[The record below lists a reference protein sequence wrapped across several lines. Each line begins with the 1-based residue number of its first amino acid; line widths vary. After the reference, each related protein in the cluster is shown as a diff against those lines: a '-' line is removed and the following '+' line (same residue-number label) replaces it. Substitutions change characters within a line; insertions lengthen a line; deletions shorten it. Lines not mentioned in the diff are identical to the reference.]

1 MPTGYTA
8 GIIDGEITTFE
19 QFATRCTRA
28 FGATIHMRDDSLD
41 TLYEPRTP
49 SEYSLNSLQSQ
60 REELERME
68 SLTDEDIVQEFEVSR
83 RDSLEYHEKGLEKDK
98 ANLEKLNSILSSAKA
113 WVPPTEE
120 HEGLRDFMIEQIE
133 STIKVDG
140 DPSYHVNKIVQIKQE
155 IEEGI
160 DPKVYREERIKEIK
174 DKISY
179 YEIEHQKELVR
190 CKQSNDWME
199 KFFESIKSKQ

>member
-19 QFATRCTRA
+19 QFATQCTRA
-28 FGATIHMRDDSLD
+28 FGATIHMRDNPLGSP
-41 TLYEPRTP
+41 YEPRTP
-49 SEYSLNSLQSQ
+49 SEYYTNSLQSQ

-68 SLTDEDIVQEFEVSR
+68 SLTDEDIVREFESSM
-83 RDSLEYHEKGLEKDK
+83 RDNLEYHEKGMEKDR

-120 HEGLRDFMIEQIE
+120 HESLRDFMIEQIE

-140 DPSYHVNKIVQIKQE
+140 DPSYHVNNIIQIKQE
-155 IEEGI
+155 MKDGI
-160 DPKVYREERIKEIK
+160 DPKVYREERIKEIE
-174 DKISY
+174 DRITY
-179 YEIEHQKELVR
+179 YEGEIQKELER
-190 CKQSNDWME
+190 CKRSNDWMD
-199 KFFESIKSKQ
+199 KFFESIKK